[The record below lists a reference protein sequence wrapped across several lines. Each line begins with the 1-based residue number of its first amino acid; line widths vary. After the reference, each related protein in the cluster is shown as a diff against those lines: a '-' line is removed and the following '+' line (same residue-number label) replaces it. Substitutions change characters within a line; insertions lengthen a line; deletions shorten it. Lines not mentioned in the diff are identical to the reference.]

1 MLRSRLLKASVLLGT
16 GVLLNACTAWFDA
29 FTPGVT
35 RTGVSSSLVDYLYP
49 EGEIPPEVEERIPQ
63 LKLPLRV
70 GLAFVPQP
78 AGAAGDG
85 PSEALKNEALQ
96 KVREQFAGRK
106 YIASIEVIPDTYLR
120 STKGFEGMQQVARLY
135 AVDVM
140 ALVSWDQVAVTGDNK
155 LALTYW
161 TIVGAYIIKGTE
173 NQTQTFVDTA
183 VFDVASRKLLFR
195 APGTDSRERS
205 STAIDAAE
213 VSRKVRAESFSAA
226 MVDMTTSLAMELE
239 RFEQRLKDEPELAAV
254 EWKAGSGGGG
264 GSADPALLLILAAFA
279 WRRRRPHSQ
288 TLARGLAVRP
298 APEVRP
304 WRQSLA
310 C

>member
-1 MLRSRLLKASVLLGT
+1 MVIHTRLMTFAALLGASAMLH
-16 GVLLNACTAWFDA
+16 GCTAWFDA
-29 FTPGVT
+29 FSTGVT

-49 EGEIPPEVEERIPQ
+49 KGEIPPEFAEQVPQ

-78 AGAAGDG
+78 AGAADG

-96 KVREQFAGRK
+96 KVREQFTGRK

-135 AVDVM
+135 AVDIM
-140 ALVSWDQVAVTGDNK
+140 AMVSWDQVAVTGDNK

-195 APGTDSRERS
+195 APGVDSRERS
-205 STAIDAAE
+205 STAIDAAT
-213 VSRKVRAESFSAA
+213 VSRTVRAESFSAA
-226 MVDMTTSLAMELE
+226 MANMTVSLATELD
-239 RFEQRLKDEPELAAV
+239 RFEQRLKDEPEIAAV

-264 GSADPALLLILAAFA
+264 GATDLALLLVLAILV
-279 WRRRRPHSQ
+279 WRRRSQ
-288 TLARGLAVRP
+288 A
-298 APEVRP
+298 
-304 WRQSLA
+304 
-310 C
+310 

>member
-1 MLRSRLLKASVLLGT
+1 MASCTRLRRFAALLGASAMLH
-16 GVLLNACTAWFDA
+16 GCTAWFDA

-49 EGEIPPEVEERIPQ
+49 KGEIPPEFAEQIPQ

-78 AGAAGDG
+78 MQADAQG
-85 PSEALKNEALQ
+85 PSEAQKNEALQ
-96 KVREQFAGRK
+96 KVREQFTSRK

-120 STKGFEGMQQVARLY
+120 STRGFEGMQQVARLY

-140 ALVSWDQVAVTGDNK
+140 ALVSYDQVAATGDNK

-183 VFDVASRKLLFR
+183 VFDVTSRKLLFR
-195 APGTDSRERS
+195 APGVDSRERS
-205 STAIDAAE
+205 STAIDAAA
-213 VSRKVRAESFSAA
+213 VSRAVRAESFSAA
-226 MVDMTTSLAMELE
+226 MANMTTSLAVELD
-239 RFEQRLKDEPELAAV
+239 RFEQRLKDEPGVAAV
-254 EWKAGSGGGG
+254 EWKDGSGGGG
-264 GSADPALLLILAAFA
+264 GAADPVALLLILAVFA
-279 WRRRRPHSQ
+279 CRRSQ
-288 TLARGLAVRP
+288 ARA
-298 APEVRP
+298 
-304 WRQSLA
+304 
-310 C
+310 

>member
-1 MLRSRLLKASVLLGT
+1 MSLHSRLLTGSILLVSV
-16 GVLLNACTAWFDA
+16 VCLNGCTAWFDS

-49 EGEIPPEVEERIPQ
+49 DGQIPPEFEEQIPR

-70 GLAFVPQP
+70 GIAFVPQP
-78 AGAAGDG
+78 PGGNAEA

-96 KVREQFAGRK
+96 KVREQFKGRK
-106 YIASIEVIPDTYLR
+106 YIASIEAIPDTYLR
-120 STKGFEGMQQVARLY
+120 STRGFEGMQQVARLY

-140 ALVSWDQVAVTGDNK
+140 ALVSYDQLAATGDNK

-161 TIVGAYIIKGTE
+161 TIVGAYVIKGTE

-195 APGTDSRERS
+195 APGVDSRERT
-205 STAIDAAE
+205 STAIEAAE
-213 VSRKVRAESFSAA
+213 VSRAVRAESFSAA
-226 MVDMTTSLAMELE
+226 MVNMTTNLATERD
-239 RFEQRLKDEPELAAV
+239 RFEQRLKTEPEIATV

-264 GSADPALLLILAAFA
+264 GAIDPALLLVMAIFA
-279 WRRRRPHSQ
+279 GWRRSR
-288 TLARGLAVRP
+288 V
-298 APEVRP
+298 
-304 WRQSLA
+304 
-310 C
+310 

>member
-1 MLRSRLLKASVLLGT
+1 MTLRARLLSCSVIFGAVVVLG
-16 GVLLNACTAWFDA
+16 GCTAWFDS

-49 EGEIPPEVEERIPQ
+49 DGQIPPDFDEQVPR

-70 GLAFVPQP
+70 GIAFVPQP
-78 AGAAGDG
+78 QQTSGEG
-85 PSEALKNEALQ
+85 PAEALKNEVLQ
-96 KVREQFAGRK
+96 KVREQFRGRN

-120 STKGFEGMQQVARLY
+120 STRGFEGMQQVARLY

-140 ALVSWDQVAVTGDNK
+140 ALVSYDQLAATGDNK

-161 TIVGAYIIKGTE
+161 TIVGAYVIKGTE

-195 APGTDSRERS
+195 APGVDNRERS
-205 STAIDAAE
+205 STAIEAAE
-213 VSRKVRAESFSAA
+213 VSRAVRAESFAAA
-226 MVDMTTSLAMELE
+226 MASMSTNLAAELD
-239 RFEQRLKDEPELAAV
+239 RFEQRLKDEPEIASV

-264 GSADPALLLILAAFA
+264 GSADPALLVLLAIFA
-279 WRRRRPHSQ
+279 WRRRPR
-288 TLARGLAVRP
+288 A
-298 APEVRP
+298 
-304 WRQSLA
+304 
-310 C
+310 

>member
-1 MLRSRLLKASVLLGT
+1 MSLYSRLLIRLAPLAAVVSLG
-16 GVLLNACTAWFDA
+16 GCTAWFDA

-49 EGEIPPEVEERIPQ
+49 DGQIPPEFEEQIPQ

-70 GLAFVPQP
+70 GIAFVPQP
-78 AGAAGDG
+78 PGGAAEA
-85 PSEALKNEALQ
+85 PSEALKNEVLQ
-96 KVREQFAGRK
+96 KVREQFRARK
-106 YIASIEVIPDTYLR
+106 YIASIEAIPDTYLR

-140 ALVSWDQVAVTGDNK
+140 ALVSYDQLAVTGDNK

-161 TIVGAYIIKGTE
+161 TIVGAYVIKGTE

-195 APGTDSRERS
+195 APGVDSRERA
-205 STAIDAAE
+205 STAIEAAE
-213 VSRKVRAESFSAA
+213 VSRAVRAESFSAA
-226 MVDMTTSLAMELE
+226 MANMTTNLAAELD
-239 RFEQRLKDEPELAAV
+239 RFEQRLKDEPEIASV

-264 GSADPALLLILAAFA
+264 GATDPALLLLLAIFA
-279 WRRRRPHSQ
+279 WRRQFRTRLTSGLRPQ
-288 TLARGLAVRP
+288 V
-298 APEVRP
+298 
-304 WRQSLA
+304 
-310 C
+310 

>member
-1 MLRSRLLKASVLLGT
+1 MSLRSRLLIGPVLLVAV
-16 GVLLNACTAWFDA
+16 VLLDGCTAWFDE

-49 EGEIPPEVEERIPQ
+49 DGQVPPEFEQQIPK

-70 GLAFVPQP
+70 GIAFVPQP
-78 AGAAGDG
+78 AGTTAEA
-85 PSEALKNEALQ
+85 PSEALKNEVLQ
-96 KVREQFAGRK
+96 KVREQFKGRK

-120 STKGFEGMQQVARLY
+120 STKGFDGMQQVARLY

-140 ALVSWDQVAVTGDNK
+140 ALVSYDQLAATGDNK

-161 TIVGAYIIKGTE
+161 TIVGAYVIKGTE

-195 APGTDSRERS
+195 APGVDSRERA
-205 STAIDAAE
+205 STAIEAAE
-213 VSRKVRAESFSAA
+213 VRRAVRAESFSAA
-226 MVDMTTSLAMELE
+226 MGNMTTNLAAELD
-239 RFEQRLKDEPELAAV
+239 RFEQRLKDEPEVATV

-264 GSADPALLLILAAFA
+264 GASDPALLVLLATFA
-279 WRRRRPHSQ
+279 WWRRSR
-288 TLARGLAVRP
+288 A
-298 APEVRP
+298 
-304 WRQSLA
+304 
-310 C
+310 